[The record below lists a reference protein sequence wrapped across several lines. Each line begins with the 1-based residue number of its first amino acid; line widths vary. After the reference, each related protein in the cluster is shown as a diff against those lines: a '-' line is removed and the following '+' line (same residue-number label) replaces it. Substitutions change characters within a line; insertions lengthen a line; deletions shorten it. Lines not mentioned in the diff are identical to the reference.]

1 MKKIFLMAFAV
12 LGMSVMAQTVTPVT
26 ISLAEFK
33 VDSLRT
39 LYMAE
44 PIMYRA
50 SLDAVAQALEKNAEE
65 LKSAEAELKTEQQ
78 LSKEMANS
86 LKGATKM
93 TASMRNLYGK
103 EEDELKSMQKVV
115 AGQQK
120 MLAKQKELNDSTR
133 ASYTAFLDKQ
143 QQELGD
149 ALRELA
155 ERQRAVSELE
165 TTIANYQT
173 KLQIYNQEVAQKA
186 TALAN
191 IDAEI
196 KARAARVKS
205 EQKAAKSM
213 Q

>member
-1 MKKIFLMAFAV
+1 MKKFFLIVFVA
-12 LGMSVMAQTVTPVT
+12 MSVSAMAQKVTPITVT
-26 ISLAEFK
+26 LAEFK
-33 VDSLRT
+33 VDSLRV
-39 LYMAE
+39 LYMKE

-65 LKSAEAELKTEQQ
+65 LKAAKEELKTEQQ

-103 EEDELKSMQKVV
+103 EEGELKSMQKVV

>member
-1 MKKIFLMAFAV
+1 MKKIFLIAFAV

-103 EEDELKSMQKVV
+103 EEGELKSMQKVV